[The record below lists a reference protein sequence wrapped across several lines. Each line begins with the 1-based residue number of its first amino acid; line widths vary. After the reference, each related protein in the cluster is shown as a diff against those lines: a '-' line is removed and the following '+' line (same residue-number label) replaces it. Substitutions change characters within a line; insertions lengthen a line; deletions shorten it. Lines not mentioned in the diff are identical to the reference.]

1 MAVWSSRWARSRT
14 SHPAKWRSW
23 RWVDAGA
30 LGAVLAGLLLIIGA
44 NAPDGARNRL
54 VNVSYDPTRELYQAI
69 NPQFVAE
76 YEKQT
81 GQHLTI
87 VQSHGG
93 SSRQA
98 RKVIAGEQ
106 PADIVTLGLF
116 SDVDA
121 LRKRGLIAANWADR
135 LPNHSLPYTSTIVF
149 VVRQGNP
156 HGIKDWPDLILPGVE
171 VVTPDPRTSGNGK
184 LAALAAWAAL
194 TTRGGSEAEA
204 SAYLRALYQHA
215 PTLDEGAR
223 VSAIRFAT
231 QEIGD
236 VHLTWENEAL
246 REAAEAKGRLQVV
259 YPPVSILAEPNVA
272 WVDSAVADTGK
283 LGPAKAYLGFLFSE
297 AGQETIAKFG
307 YRPLNADSARKAGVS
322 FPDLRLIPV
331 TALARDWDDASE
343 KFLAENGI
351 IDAIIGTRQK

>member
-1 MAVWSSRWARSRT
+1 MSRA
-14 SHPAKWRSW
+14 AKWRSW
-23 RWVDAGA
+23 RWLDAGA
-30 LGAVLAGLLLIIGA
+30 MAAVLIGMSLILGA
-44 NAPDGARNRL
+44 NAPGGASDRL

-69 NPQFVAE
+69 DPLFVAE
-76 YEKQT
+76 YEKAT
-81 GQHLTI
+81 RRHLTI

-98 RKVIAGEQ
+98 RKVIEGEQ
-106 PADIVTLGLF
+106 PADVVTLGLF
-116 SDVDA
+116 SDIEA

-156 HGIKDWPDLILPGVE
+156 RGVKDWPDLVSPGVD

-184 LAALAAWAAL
+184 LAALAAWAAV

-204 SAYLRALYQHA
+204 AAYLRTLYQHA

-223 VSAIRFAT
+223 ASAIRFAT

-246 REAAEAKGRLQVV
+246 REVAEATGRLQVV

-272 WVDSAVADTGK
+272 WVDSAVANTGK
-283 LGPAKAYLGFLFSE
+283 LEPAKAYLGFLFSE
-297 AGQETIAKFG
+297 TGQETIARFG
-307 YRPLNADSARKAGVS
+307 YRPLNAESARKAGVS
-322 FPDLRLIPV
+322 FPDLKLVPV
-331 TALARDWDDASE
+331 TAIARDWNDASE
-343 KFLAENGI
+343 KFFAENGV
-351 IDAIIGTRQK
+351 IDTIVGRRPK

>member
-156 HGIKDWPDLILPGVE
+156 HGGVVQNLPFLGYTRHTE
-171 VVTPDPRTSGNGK
+171 TAGLRGSDFGGK
-184 LAALAAWAAL
+184 AVLCG
-194 TTRGGSEAEA
+194 RRRA
-204 SAYLRALYQHA
+204 SPGQ
-215 PTLDEGAR
+215 AR
-223 VSAIRFAT
+223 W
-231 QEIGD
+231 G
-236 VHLTWENEAL
+236 
-246 REAAEAKGRLQVV
+246 
-259 YPPVSILAEPNVA
+259 
-272 WVDSAVADTGK
+272 
-283 LGPAKAYLGFLFSE
+283 
-297 AGQETIAKFG
+297 
-307 YRPLNADSARKAGVS
+307 
-322 FPDLRLIPV
+322 
-331 TALARDWDDASE
+331 
-343 KFLAENGI
+343 
-351 IDAIIGTRQK
+351 